1 MRRPLV
7 LTKQLFLLSFVKTS
21 WRFFQ
26 IFVAFSEDLNF
37 RSLQILDIIS
47 SWCDER
53 KLWIQIYFTY
63 ILENV
68 EDWTCQ
74 HLTWWKHHTF
84 EFKAETIFNFRIASH
99 YSKKLL
105 AVLLKWAFVI
115 WTVIKMQIFN
125 VDYKS
130 SVIVR
135 RPQNL
140 KKISYSF
147 LKLLC
152 NVKTKWEIFWHSQNI
167 WTLWMFDSK
176 GEKCS
181 WKSLERVQPAQ
192 VFLAWTYV
200 VVIFQEFT

>member
-1 MRRPLV
+1 MDN
-7 LTKQLFLLSFVKTS
+7 
-21 WRFFQ
+21 

-99 YSKKLL
+99 YSKILWA
-105 AVLLKWAFVI
+105 AVMKWAFVI

-140 KKISYSF
+140 KKYPTVSWNYFTTSKQSGRFFDILRISELYGCSI
-147 LKLLC
+147 LK
-152 NVKTKWEIFWHSQNI
+152 VKSVHGN
-167 WTLWMFDSK
+167 
-176 GEKCS
+176 
-181 WKSLERVQPAQ
+181 R
-192 VFLAWTYV
+192 
-200 VVIFQEFT
+200 